1 MKIKTSLFLCL
12 LAIAAVVLLGAPLVA
27 IAAHPP
33 VAVLDAGGTAITNG
47 TTPYSPKQTCGGCH
61 FDCTNGS
68 LTEDTTKYCQTDVAR
83 RAWYGVVTLGTGT
96 SCNTLGKCPD
106 YESSARK
113 TINQSV
119 HTGGG
124 NFVDQTTTFPA
135 HGASTGSHVSQGKNE
150 TLTNDQRQIWGQPA
164 FISSAGMIGRF

>member
-12 LAIAAVVLLGAPLVA
+12 LALAAVVLLGAPLAA
-27 IAAHPP
+27 IAAHPD
-33 VAVLDAGGTAITNG
+33 VTTLKADGTAAAANEA
-47 TTPYSPKQTCGGCH
+47 YSPKQTCGGCH
-61 FDCTNGS
+61 FNCATGAY
-68 LTEDTTKYCQTDVAR
+68 TEVNASWCQNNAAR
-83 RAWYGVVTLGTGT
+83 TAWFGAGNN
-96 SCNTLGKCPD
+96 CNTAGKCPD

-164 FISSAGMIGRF
+164 FISGAGMIGRF

>member
-12 LAIAAVVLLGAPLVA
+12 LALAAIVLLGAPTAA
-27 IAAHPP
+27 IAVHPD
-33 VAVLDAGGTAITNG
+33 VTVLDASGNAVTS

-61 FDCTNGS
+61 FNCANGLYTD
-68 LTEDTTKYCQTDVAR
+68 LTASYCQTNAAR
-83 RAWYGVVTLGTGT
+83 TTWFAGGN
-96 SCNTLGKCPD
+96 CNTAGKCPD

-113 TINQSV
+113 TVQQSV
-119 HTGGG
+119 HAGGG
-124 NFVDQTTTFPA
+124 NFVNQTTTFPA

-164 FISSAGMIGRF
+164 FISAAGMLGRF